1 VTRRFG
7 GFTALDSVDFA
18 VRAGEIH
25 ALLGENGAGK
35 STLMN
40 LLSGL
45 LRPTAGEILLDGAPV
60 RFTSPRDAAAAGI
73 GMVHQHFLLVPPLT
87 VRENLLLGA
96 APTFGGL
103 LSYPAEAVRAEAQAL
118 ADALGWAI
126 PWDAPAGDLP
136 VGTQQRVEI
145 LKALRG
151 HTRVLIF
158 DEPTA
163 VLTPTETPELF
174 ETIRRLARDGRRGVV
189 FISHKLDEVLALS
202 DTVTVLR
209 RGRVVHRTPTAQTD
223 ARRLAAAMVGAETE
237 EKGAAAE
244 APAAPR
250 TAPRGNRPGL
260 RGDRPLLQVIH
271 LTLHRRGRRAAGAA
285 EAEAA
290 ARPLLRDLTFSV
302 APGEIFGIAGVDGNG
317 QAELADCLAG
327 LVRPDAGRILIA
339 GEEPARGPAAF
350 RRAGVAVIP
359 ADRQRRGL
367 ALPLSLT
374 ENLALGVHDAP
385 AFRCGPLLLWP
396 RLRARARDLIRE
408 YDVRA
413 TGPSIATRALSGGNQ
428 QKVVIARALSG
439 RPRVIVA
446 VNPTRGLDVNA
457 SAFVHRTL
465 RRAAEAEGAA
475 VVLVS
480 TELDEVLA
488 LASDR
493 VAVLYA
499 GAFSGI
505 VSPSAP
511 RERIGLLMGGGGDG
525 NTAGPL
531 LPPPPTERNDDGD

>member
-1 VTRRFG
+1 
-7 GFTALDSVDFA
+7 
-18 VRAGEIH
+18 
-25 ALLGENGAGK
+25 
-35 STLMN
+35 MN

-45 LRPTAGEILLDGAPV
+45 LRPAAGEILLDGAPV

-96 APTFGGL
+96 APSFGGP
-103 LSYPAEAVRAEAQAL
+103 LSYPAEAVRAEAQTL
-118 ADALGWAI
+118 ANALGWEI
-126 PWDAPAGDLP
+126 PWDAAAGDLP

-223 ARRLAAAMVGAETE
+223 ARRLAAAMVGGGSRRKGDHGAGSARRAPN
-237 EKGAAAE
+237 GAA
-244 APAAPR
+244 
-250 TAPRGNRPGL
+250 GNRPGL

-271 LTLHRRGRRAAGAA
+271 VTLHRRGRRAAGAA

-327 LVRPDAGRILIA
+327 LIRPDAGRILI
-339 GEEPARGPAAF
+339 GGDEPAPGRPGSAGPA
-350 RRAGVAVIP
+350 
-359 ADRQRRGL
+359 
-367 ALPLSLT
+367 
-374 ENLALGVHDAP
+374 
-385 AFRCGPLLLWP
+385 
-396 RLRARARDLIRE
+396 
-408 YDVRA
+408 
-413 TGPSIATRALSGGNQ
+413 
-428 QKVVIARALSG
+428 
-439 RPRVIVA
+439 
-446 VNPTRGLDVNA
+446 
-457 SAFVHRTL
+457 
-465 RRAAEAEGAA
+465 
-475 VVLVS
+475 
-480 TELDEVLA
+480 
-488 LASDR
+488 
-493 VAVLYA
+493 
-499 GAFSGI
+499 
-505 VSPSAP
+505 SP
-511 RERIGLLMGGGGDG
+511 
-525 NTAGPL
+525 
-531 LPPPPTERNDDGD
+531 